1 MIRLIARL
9 LALLLLSNSWAHGQG
24 DPATLARAAID
35 QLEAAHMALND
46 ARGAGDRVAALSQT
60 IRGYEDGLNALRDGL
75 RRAALREAALRRE
88 FDAESAQVSR
98 LLGVLLSMQSSAGPL
113 ALLHPAG
120 PVDTARSAMIVAE
133 ITPTIQQQAE
143 GLRHRLEEVA
153 VLRALQES
161 AADTLQ
167 RGLIGVQQARTE
179 LSQAISNRTELP
191 RRFLS
196 DPAQLQ
202 ALINSSETLEG
213 FASGLSD
220 MDISDFVAGTIRN
233 FRAAKGTLALPVS
246 GTILRR
252 FNELDAAGVRRP
264 GLLLATRPLSLV
276 TTPWPATLRYRGP
289 LLDYGNVMILEPEAD
304 VLMVLAGLDTVYGE
318 VGQVL
323 VPGTALGLMGGAS
336 PDAERFFID
345 AVTGAGSDQ
354 TETLYIELRLGG
366 KPVDPAGWFAETK
379 E

>member
-1 MIRLIARL
+1 MLRLIAPF
-9 LALLLLSNSWAHGQG
+9 LAVLVLTTSSVHGQG
-24 DPATLARAAID
+24 NPATLARAAID
-35 QLEAAHMALND
+35 QLEAAHTALND
-46 ARGAGDRVAALSQT
+46 AQRVSDRVAALSQT
-60 IRGYEDGLNALRDGL
+60 IRGYEDGLNALREGL

-88 FDAESAQVSR
+88 FDAESEQVSR
-98 LLGVLLSMQSSAGPL
+98 LLGVLLGMQSSAGPL

-120 PVDTARSAMIVAE
+120 PIDTARSAMIVAE
-133 ITPTIQQQAE
+133 ITPAIQQQAE
-143 GLRHRLEEVA
+143 DLRRRIEEVA
-153 VLRALQES
+153 LLRALQES

-167 RGLIGVQQARTE
+167 RGLAGVQQARTA

-191 RRFLS
+191 QRFLS

-220 MDISDFVAGTIRN
+220 MDIGDTVAGSIRD
-233 FRAAKGTLALPVS
+233 FRAAKGTIALPVS
-246 GTILRR
+246 GTILRW
-252 FNELDAAGVRRP
+252 FNEPDAAGVRRP

-276 TTPWPATLRYRGP
+276 TAPWSATLRYRGP
-289 LLDYGNVMILEPEAD
+289 LLDYGNVMIIEPEAGI
-304 VLMVLAGLDTVYGE
+304 LMVLAGLGTVYGE

-323 VPGTALGLMGGAS
+323 VPNTALGLMGGAS
-336 PDAERFFID
+336 PDPERFFAN

-354 TETLYIELRLGG
+354 TETLYIELRIGG
-366 KPVDPAGWFAETK
+366 APVDPAGWFAETK